1 MRKHLLT
8 ERLLVGNLNLAA
20 SRIRLLIIFILIF
33 FLFFAARLIQIQAF
47 QANDYRAKAA
57 NEMETTRAIPAARG
71 EITDINGVAFARSV
85 SAINVVVDQT
95 QVTNA
100 AATANFA
107 APILGMTVAQ
117 VQSAIS
123 GTKRYSMVARNAKPA
138 VWRSLSEAI
147 ETHNAALTKENFDKR
162 ILGFFAERNY
172 IREYPSG
179 SLVSSL
185 VGFVRQDGIGAT
197 GLESSMNSLISGTDG
212 RYSYARGLGAEIPGS
227 QNEIISAK
235 KGTTV
240 RLTID
245 RDVQWVAAN
254 AIQEAVSKA
263 RALSGTVIVMDPK
276 TGQILAHA
284 TAPTFDPN
292 NTKSVSP
299 SLMRN
304 PSVQDVYEPGST
316 GKIMTLAAA
325 LEEKKITPETVLTV
339 PYSIKRGGD
348 TFHDHERHPIQRLTT
363 SGILAVSSNTGTIKI
378 GEMLSNETLHD
389 YLTKFG
395 IGVST
400 GSGLPGESK
409 GLFRPVSDWSGTTA
423 PTVAFGQGYSL
434 TAMQAT
440 SIFATIAND
449 GVRVSPTVIAGTS
462 DASGKFTA
470 ASSRTTQRV
479 VSAQTAQQLR
489 IMMESVVSGQGTAPS
504 AAIPGYRVAG
514 KTGTAMR
521 YDSGCG
527 CYSGYTASFIG
538 FAPADAPKYVISV
551 TIQDPKGAHYGGS
564 LGGPVFKK
572 VMTFVLQSEHVA
584 PTGTK
589 VMPVALTQKELT
601 QKQQNEAAKTT
612 QASLKS
618 R

>member
-1 MRKHLLT
+1 M
-8 ERLLVGNLNLAA
+8 ERLLVGNLNLSN
-20 SRIRLLIIFILIF
+20 SRIRTLTIFILIF
-33 FLFFAARLIQIQAF
+33 FLFFAARLIQIQAI
-47 QANDYRAKAA
+47 QASDYRAKAA
-57 NEMETTRAIPAARG
+57 NEMESTRAIPAARG

-85 SAINVVVDQT
+85 SAINIVVDQT
-95 QVTNA
+95 LVTNA
-100 AATANFA
+100 PATANFA
-107 APILGMTVAQ
+107 APILGMTEAQ

-123 GTKRYSMVARNAKPA
+123 GTKRYSMVVRNAQPA
-138 VWRSLSEAI
+138 MWRDLSDAI
-147 ETHNAALTKENFDKR
+147 DSHNANLTKENFDKR

-212 RYSYARGLGAEIPGS
+212 RYSYAQGLGAEIPGS
-227 QNEIISAK
+227 QNEIVAAK

-263 RALSGTVIVMDPK
+263 QAASGTVIVMNPK

-339 PYSIKRGGD
+339 PYAIKRGGD
-348 TFHDHERHPIQRLTT
+348 IFHDHEHHPIQHLTA
-363 SGILAVSSNTGTIKI
+363 SGILAVSSNTGAIQI
-378 GEMLSNETLHD
+378 GEMLPNNTLHD
-389 YLTKFG
+389 YLAKFG
-395 IGVST
+395 IGSST

-409 GLFRPVSDWSGTTA
+409 GLFRDVSDWSGTTA
-423 PTVAFGQGYSL
+423 PTVAFGQGYSV

-440 SIFATIAND
+440 SVFATIAND

-462 DASGKFTA
+462 DSSGKYTA
-470 ASSRTTQRV
+470 SSSRTNQRV
-479 VSAQTAQQLR
+479 VSPETAQQLR
-489 IMMESVVSGQGTAPS
+489 IMMESVVSAQGTAPS

-538 FAPADAPKYVISV
+538 FAPADAPKYVVSV

-564 LGGPVFKK
+564 LAGPVFKK

-589 VMPVALTQKELT
+589 VMPVALTQSELRQKERS
-601 QKQQNEAAKTT
+601 AAATTT